1 MNQDKIWDYFQNE
14 DVRSFEGSK
23 SRVHFLVT
31 QFKPQDKILN
41 IGVGGCLFEHIALEK
56 NLDTYSLD
64 PSEKAIKKLQTLLGK
79 DHAKVGYSQS
89 IPFENDFFD
98 GVVMSEVL
106 EHLDDETLRLSV
118 SEVYRVLKVNGKFVG
133 TVPYCENL
141 SEQIVMCPKC
151 GEKFHRWGHVQRF
164 DDVTMKHLLQ
174 NHFSSL
180 GVKPKMFIPWNTLNW
195 KGKVSAV
202 FHYLL
207 FIVNIKKSGL
217 NLYFEGKK

>member
-14 DVRSFEGSK
+14 DMSSFEGSK

-56 NLDTYSLD
+56 NLDIYSLD
-64 PSEKAIKKLQTLLGK
+64 PSEKAIEKLQVFVGQ
-79 DHAKVGYSQS
+79 DHAKVGYSQA

-141 SEQIVMCPKC
+141 SEQIVMCPTC
-151 GEKFHRWGHVQRF
+151 GEKFHRWGHVQHF

-180 GVKPKMFIPWNTLNW
+180 CVKPKMFIPWNTLNW

-217 NLYFEGKK
+217 NLYFEGQK